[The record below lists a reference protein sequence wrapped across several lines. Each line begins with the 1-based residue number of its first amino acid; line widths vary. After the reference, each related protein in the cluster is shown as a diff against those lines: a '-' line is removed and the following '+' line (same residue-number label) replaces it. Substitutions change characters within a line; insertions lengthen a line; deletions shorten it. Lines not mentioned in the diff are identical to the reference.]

1 MNDRSTD
8 QIIVAGI
15 LAGSKEEDNA
25 LKLLYAQ
32 HWKPILA
39 FVHSNQGNEMDARD
53 VFQEGVI
60 AFHRNVISGKFRQE
74 SAVGTYLFSICRF
87 IWLKKLGSKSLTI
100 SGEDQEEI
108 ASYDDPEHRFLS
120 REKSQQIGELF
131 EQIGEPC
138 RSILIMSY
146 YENKSMMEIAALTGF
161 KDEQN
166 ARNKKYKCMK
176 ALKELIVSNPE
187 IRNLLKK

>member
-15 LAGSKEEDNA
+15 LAGSKEEDVA
-25 LKLLYAQ
+25 LKLLYSH
-32 HWKPILA
+32 HWTP
-39 FVHSNQGNEMDARD
+39 VRTYVQGNQGNEMDARD

-87 IWLKKLGSKSLTI
+87 IWLKKLGSKGLSL
-100 SGEDQEEI
+100 SSDNHDVV
-108 ASYDDPEHRFLS
+108 ASFEDPEHKFLS
-120 REKSQQIGELF
+120 REKSEQIGELF

-146 YENKSMMEIAALTGF
+146 YENRSMTEIAALTGF

-166 ARNKKYKCMK
+166 ARNKKYKCMR

-187 IRNLLKK
+187 IRELLKK